1 MQCPR
6 MECHNSEINS
16 NIIVGVCFLASRTGE
31 QLIWWKYEEW
41 DSSFYQT
48 LILFTWIILR
58 NFQIMTRHTS
68 ICQLPVFLRW
78 TAFSGNFSE
87 FERNRRNLLLFYCQ
101 NGMTILLWWWQAD
114 DYDLWCI
121 WESTQRKQEL
131 VENSFLVCAIQP
143 QSKLHWMSN
152 QIMTYVFNKMKEVC
166 QHLLRGTYHNSPIFD
181 EYQTQSV

>member
-31 QLIWWKYEEW
+31 QIIWWKYEEW

-87 FERNRRNLLLFYCQ
+87 FGRNRRNFFGFLASKWNERSATMMTSGWLWFVVHLGVDTKKARTCREFLF
-101 NGMTILLWWWQAD
+101 GM
-114 DYDLWCI
+114 
-121 WESTQRKQEL
+121 R
-131 VENSFLVCAIQP
+131 NSASIQTALNVKSNNNLFL
-143 QSKLHWMSN
+143 
-152 QIMTYVFNKMKEVC
+152 
-166 QHLLRGTYHNSPIFD
+166 
-181 EYQTQSV
+181 